1 MSNEFHK
8 IKLLLILDVIICLL
22 LALGVYQLTIKTSL
36 PFNISSL
43 DDQLI
48 IESSYQPNNKNL
60 DGDTVTSIM
69 GYKINSS
76 EALELLIDRKNI
88 ADTIQVVINN
98 YDKIL
103 DVELI
108 PHYNNSSI
116 IVNVTSAA
124 LFLIFGLFVAIKKP
138 ELEYAK
144 VFHWCCVC
152 IACIILLSWGGH
164 GNISDWLS
172 FVGRTGFHAAYAL
185 VPALFIHF
193 TLVFPSEKINQ
204 KRNALLFIYS
214 FSSFLVLAVSVKYYP
229 VLFNYTPL
237 SALNYIFVLD
247 LIRAFN
253 VVAILVSVTIFI
265 HTYKN
270 SKDISEQKKLM
281 WLLLGF
287 VVGPVLY
294 ALLWLLPHWVL
305 GEKLI
310 PEAAIIV
317 LMLAVPITF
326 SIAIIKY
333 QLMDIQLIINRGA
346 VYSIVIGIFLVVY
359 FTMLALIASLF
370 SLSNSSA
377 YSILIIISIAL
388 LFQPL
393 KVKVQKY
400 VDKKF
405 FRVHYDFRLA
415 LKSFLKEINEANS
428 INRLADVIVQ
438 RTDGLIPLSKIGFF
452 VLTQRENYIKLISH
466 NSFDLLVGRSIK
478 FQKEK
483 LKTDL
488 PLPVAMPNSVEPGVK
503 VELADVNVFKR
514 WGMSIIFPIKSS
526 SGVLYG
532 FIVLGNKKSDTR
544 FNAEDVDLLNN
555 VAAAAAATIERIKL
569 QEEVI
574 REHLE
579 TERLEELNKMKSYF
593 VSSVSHDLKT
603 PLTSIKVFTDLLK
616 SGVKK
621 EDDKS
626 NEYLEIIDGESDRLT
641 RLINNVLN
649 YSKIE
654 KGIKEYKFEKVE
666 LIEVLNHVHNCMRY
680 LLKMNGFAIKI
691 SLPKKPQYVYADKD
705 SIIEAVINLIS
716 NSIKY
721 SKNQKVI
728 SIALKDCE
736 NYKWIIVEDK
746 GIGISSDM
754 QAKIFEPFYQADNR
768 EKQYADGAGLGLS
781 IVKHIMNAHKG
792 AIEVES
798 ELGKGSKFILKFP
811 SEKFNE

>member
-36 PFNISSL
+36 PFNISSS

-152 IACIILLSWGGH
+152 IAGIILLSWGGH

-333 QLMDIQLIINRGA
+333 QLMDIQLIINRGV